1 MTSLKKA
8 VLLFREL
15 FHVKAAE
22 TALIGVTNSNASG
35 ARQVL
40 LINEA
45 EWCKAIGRGGDCSKP
60 WSPSPILECLQ

>member
-22 TALIGVTNSNASG
+22 TALIGVTNSNAGQAKLVSE
-35 ARQVL
+35 VVDK
-40 LINEA
+40 
-45 EWCKAIGRGGDCSKP
+45 CKA
-60 WSPSPILECLQ
+60 